1 MAYTPLVRPMDQQA
15 PAWSYSGGDPNSYRS
30 MLQAMGTTKAKT
42 GLEVDLFNKQQEAE
56 DQYRTEQ
63 IAVEREKIGAEKEMF
78 SSELGLRTQQY
89 ETAKSQWE
97 SEWEKK
103 SREYDLKIEE
113 QEREAELDR
122 RLYSQLTTRIPQL
135 IKSGM
140 WAQI

>member
-15 PAWSYSGGDPNSYRS
+15 PAWSYGGEDPNSYRS
-30 MLQAMGTTKAKT
+30 MLQQMDTSKDRA
-42 GLEVDLFNKQQEAE
+42 GLEVDIYNK
-56 DQYRTEQ
+56 
-63 IAVEREKIGAEKEMF
+63 GM
-78 SSELGLRTQQY
+78 ELETSKY

-97 SEWEKK
+97 SEWEKRSK
-103 SREYDLKIEE
+103 EYDLKIEE
-113 QEREAELDR
+113 QEREAEFDR